1 MKVVKTH
8 KKSFLRYKTKQN
20 KHILFIFL
28 KNKHKSV
35 DFYVG

>member
-20 KHILFIFL
+20 KYILFIFL